1 MTAEGK
7 VHRNIL
13 QKAVSLWDY
22 VKLHIVTDVFW
33 MKITS
38 PNSSA
43 VHILLTAEKLNFT
56 STFIFVKVRSSET
69 RQSGSDFPWCFSQTF
84 IIIFKFPFLILF
96 HCIFKIHKQHK
107 NWKSK
112 QNSQSLRVHIL
123 QQSPVRCLT
132 RSTKH
137 VFPLLLRTKSHTNR
151 SLFLSQYYAE
161 VLHTKLTQVTQ
172 RKDILQDVKLNFYDN
187 SLWQIS
193 FQLFLSSSSHCLVK
207 KNPLCPH
214 NSHSQS

>member
-1 MTAEGK
+1 
-7 VHRNIL
+7 
-13 QKAVSLWDY
+13 
-22 VKLHIVTDVFW
+22 

-56 STFIFVKVRSSET
+56 STFFLLKWGVQKQDKVAVM
-69 RQSGSDFPWCFSQTF
+69 FPWCFSQTF

-107 NWKSK
+107 NWKSE
-112 QNSQSLRVHIL
+112 QNSQSLWVHIL
-123 QQSPVRCLT
+123 QQSPVLCLT

-172 RKDILQDVKLNFYDN
+172 RKDILQDAKLNFYDN

>member
-13 QKAVSLWDY
+13 QKAVSSWDY

-33 MKITS
+33 MKNTS

-56 STFIFVKVRSSET
+56 STFFLLKWGVQKQDKVAVM
-69 RQSGSDFPWCFSQTF
+69 FPWCFSQTL

-107 NWKSK
+107 NWKSE

-123 QQSPVRCLT
+123 QQSPVLCLT

-137 VFPLLLRTKSHTNR
+137 EFPLLLRTKSHKQEY
-151 SLFLSQYYAE
+151 FPIP
-161 VLHTKLTQVTQ
+161 VLRRGFT
-172 RKDILQDVKLNFYDN
+172 Y
-187 SLWQIS
+187 QI
-193 FQLFLSSSSHCLVK
+193 
-207 KNPLCPH
+207 NT
-214 NSHSQS
+214 SHSKKRHSARCKAQLLW